1 MKIILLVIFALL
13 QTSCSIR
20 IGDSK
25 VLKGGVIEYME
36 KYYDT
41 ASRTPMVGGVMYI
54 NMKPSLYLMVERF
67 CDSKGNIM
75 LDNWCVDT
83 KGYPL
88 FRVSYDA
95 VGTVPV
101 AVNGSM
107 LMMNGGSGWLS
118 IIERSSTQTDREWL
132 DVAKDTYH
140 FQSQK

>member
-1 MKIILLVIFALL
+1 MKSKYVLLASTMLISVATFAQKDQIKAAEKALKAGKSDEAKTILLDAESVITNA
-13 QTSCSIR
+13 T
-20 IGDSK
+20 
-25 VLKGGVIEYME
+25 EAE
-36 KYYDT
+36 KAQYYF
-41 ASRTPMVGGVMYI
+41 V
-54 NMKPSLYLMVERF
+54 
-67 CDSKGNIM
+67 KGNVM